1 MKHSR
6 DPSSVGRKIAATE
19 SGQAAMEFALIAA
32 LMMVLFSMLIDFS
45 RAIHDLQVM
54 AGLSRQGSNLASRGT
69 SLSDAAASVMGG
81 DVSLDLNSNGEVIIT
96 SVTNINRI
104 YTITDQVTEGKVSQ
118 SSKVGKGVGNRASL
132 PSSAAAMVQ
141 PGQTIY
147 VTEIFYSYRPITP
160 IQNLLKF
167 VMPSKLYQSAYF

>member
-1 MKHSR
+1 MTRSR
-6 DPSSVGRKIAATE
+6 HRGSVRKKIAAVE
-19 SGQAAMEFALIAA
+19 SGQAAVEFALVAG
-32 LMMVLFSMLIDFS
+32 LMLVLFCVLVDFS
-45 RAIHDLQVM
+45 RAIHCVQVM

-69 SLSDAAASVMGG
+69 TLSDAAASVIAG
-81 DVSLDLNSNGEVIIT
+81 DASLDLNSNGEVIIT

-104 YTITDQVTEGKVSQ
+104 YTITGQVTEGMVSQ
-118 SSKVGKGVGNRASL
+118 SSKVGRGVGKTASL

-160 IQNLLKF
+160 IQNLLKLI
-167 VMPSKLYQSAYF
+167 MPSKLYQVAYF